1 MGVPPF
7 WFSAI
12 LLMWH
17 YHLVTLFPSQ
27 YNLPRAQ
34 VSYNKTRVATANN
47 KIVIIDFTVE
57 NNQFVNRA
65 AVTAKST
72 VSARLP
78 GLSILIKMRVCT
90 VTIIP
95 KTPEPTL
102 IKSFTGALSFILC
115 LRVIAYRLGHTEYDN
130 RKTCYQTVSEMDFC
144 KDICCQRGQLLS
156 LF

>member
-1 MGVPPF
+1 MGSLVF
-7 WFSAI
+7 RTSVI
-12 LLMWH
+12 LLMCH

-34 VSYNKTRVATANN
+34 AEDNKTRVATANN

-78 GLSILIKMRVCT
+78 ALSILIKMRAGT
-90 VTIIP
+90 ATIIP

-102 IKSFTGALSFILC
+102 IKAAVNLFLLYLFFVYLDLQIDYIFLSYVLTG
-115 LRVIAYRLGHTEYDN
+115 
-130 RKTCYQTVSEMDFC
+130 
-144 KDICCQRGQLLS
+144 
-156 LF
+156 